1 MSVSSPPIN
10 TNIFNQRIMR
20 FYYYYLSQNKN
31 LIKLLD
37 KNYGVDLCNVR
48 EWCWTHWGPSKELD
62 AYHQHDLFD
71 GVSCSNPRWCWQHD
85 EYRTR
90 IYLRD
95 EPETIA
101 FALKWF

>member
-1 MSVSSPPIN
+1 MKLKLTKLDKRN
-10 TNIFNQRIMR
+10 TGYGTWK
-20 FYYYYLSQNKN
+20 FYVEL
-31 LIKLLD
+31 KLLD

>member
-1 MSVSSPPIN
+1 MKLKLTKLDKRN
-10 TNIFNQRIMR
+10 TGYGTWK
-20 FYYYYLSQNKN
+20 FYVEL
-31 LIKLLD
+31 KLLD
-37 KNYGVDLCNVR
+37 KNYGIDLCNVR

>member
-1 MSVSSPPIN
+1 MKLKLTKLDKRN
-10 TNIFNQRIMR
+10 TGYGTWK
-20 FYYYYLSQNKN
+20 FYVEL
-31 LIKLLD
+31 KLLD

-62 AYHQHDLFD
+62 AYDQHDIFD

-95 EPETIA
+95 EAETIA

>member
-1 MSVSSPPIN
+1 MKLKLTKLDKRN
-10 TNIFNQRIMR
+10 NGYGTWK
-20 FYYYYLSQNKN
+20 FYVEL
-31 LIKLLD
+31 KLLD

-62 AYHQHDLFD
+62 AYTQHDLFD

-95 EPETIA
+95 EAESIA